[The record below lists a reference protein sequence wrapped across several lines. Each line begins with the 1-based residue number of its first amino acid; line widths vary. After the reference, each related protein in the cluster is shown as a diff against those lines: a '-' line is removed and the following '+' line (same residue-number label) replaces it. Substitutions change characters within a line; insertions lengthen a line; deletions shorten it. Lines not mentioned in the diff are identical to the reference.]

1 MALLLALLMLFED
14 ETDSLAAALRD
25 VGTYAASEVGDASST
40 EPS

>member
-1 MALLLALLMLFED
+1 MALLLALLMLFD